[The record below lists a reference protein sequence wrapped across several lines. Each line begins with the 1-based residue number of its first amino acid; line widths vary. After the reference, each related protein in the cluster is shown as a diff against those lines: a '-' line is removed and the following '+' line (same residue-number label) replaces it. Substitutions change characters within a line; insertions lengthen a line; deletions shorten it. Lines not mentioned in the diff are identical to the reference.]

1 MEEIAC
7 AHCSPKCL
15 IYHLTRAE
23 LVELGCSRLISYPK
37 QSMVFA
43 QGEDLRGSFL
53 ICRGSVALFELD
65 PEGNCLLLAI
75 AGPGDLIGVEDLLAE
90 QEQYSIYAQAME
102 DLKPRFL
109 PSGSFHS
116 ALQRNSNLSYRL
128 STTLSE
134 QVVRL
139 RSRLLVTAY
148 GDIRQRLIEVL
159 VSCLRDNHHCPSS
172 GGEGVNPRLNTEI
185 LSQMVGCS
193 TRSLHPELKRLLRQ
207 GIIVREG
214 YRILISDSARLTL
227 LMQTCNVRHASE
239 KMQEKIPELF
249 RKEFLDRSVLAV

>member
-23 LVELGCSRLISYPK
+23 LAELGCSRLISYPK
-37 QSMVFA
+37 QSIVFA
-43 QGEDLRGSFL
+43 QGEDLRGGFL
-53 ICRGSVALFELD
+53 ICRGRVALFELD

-90 QEQYSIYAQAME
+90 QEQYSIYAEAME
-102 DLKPRFL
+102 DLKLRFL
-109 PSGSFHS
+109 PTGSLHT
-116 ALQRNSNLSYRL
+116 ALQGNSSLSYWL
-128 STTLSE
+128 LTKLSE

-148 GDIRQRLIEVL
+148 GDIRQRLIEL
-159 VSCLRDNHHCPSS
+159 LASCLSDNHHSPSS
-172 GGEGVNPRLNTEI
+172 GGERVNPKLNTEI
-185 LSQMVGCS
+185 LSQMIGCS

-214 YRILISDSARLTL
+214 YRILISDSARLIL
-227 LMQTCNVRHASE
+227 LMQTCNTGDASD
-239 KMQEKIPELF
+239 KKQEKIPELF
-249 RKEFLDRSVLAV
+249 RKQFLDRSVLAL